1 MQKILLMVSAAL
13 VLTACNP
20 PPPESNNECSNQ
32 AGAQPV
38 NIQYGDSQ
46 IKVVPPL
53 YEVKKNKNLKFRLMA
68 DNVNGPGGLD
78 YATVN
83 VTIKSKGPGNQWLDI
98 SGTEE
103 GTNPLIVCMPADQP
117 LGEISY
123 LVEVD
128 QVGVLDPRVRVIP

>member
-13 VLTACNP
+13 ILTACNP
-20 PPPESNNECSNQ
+20 PPPESNNECSDQ

-78 YATVN
+78 
-83 VTIKSKGPGNQWLDI
+83 
-98 SGTEE
+98 
-103 GTNPLIVCMPADQP
+103 
-117 LGEISY
+117 
-123 LVEVD
+123 
-128 QVGVLDPRVRVIP
+128 